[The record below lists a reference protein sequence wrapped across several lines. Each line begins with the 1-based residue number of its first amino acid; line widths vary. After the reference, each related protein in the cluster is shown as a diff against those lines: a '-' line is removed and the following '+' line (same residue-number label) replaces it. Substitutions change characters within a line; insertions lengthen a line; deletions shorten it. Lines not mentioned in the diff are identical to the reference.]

1 MKFTRLMAL
10 VLVLMML
17 VSAFVACGN
26 GNDTETNEGG
36 ESESVTETQPDK
48 DTETEET
55 EPLETEACLHPRLKD
70 GETQPATCTEDG
82 YKITICLL
90 CDEEFKEVIPAAH
103 TEVSLD
109 SVDGNYIKYTCTV
122 CGKVRVTDKA
132 GAEVADASAIKFPI
146 FAADFEGKADMADV
160 VSAYIEIALG
170 DSEFVVVANNTAE
183 GNGYANVPSGTS
195 DIAPNGYFS
204 IKDINSKLAT
214 GDFSVKFAVQFI
226 ENPVDEIALLT
237 WTIGGTAYELVTI
250 DSACKIAA
258 LGTSETA
265 VLVDKGW
272 DEIEV
277 QVDVDTGAYYVY
289 LNGARVASANIGAA
303 VAGKTDSAIKFFEG
317 TSQFEANIDNIS
329 IGLIDEAK

>member
-17 VSAFVACGN
+17 VSAFVACGG
-26 GNDTETNEGG
+26 GNETETKGGTESDSETEKQLDNE
-36 ESESVTETQPDK
+36 
-48 DTETEET
+48 TETEESA
-55 EPLETEACLHPRLKD
+55 ESETDACPHSNLTD
-70 GETQPATCTEDG
+70 GEAKAPTCTEDG
-82 YKITICLL
+82 YTTTICLR
-90 CDEEFKEVIPAAH
+90 CKEEFKEIIPAVH

-109 SVDGNYIKYTCTV
+109 SVDGNYIKYTCTI
-122 CGKVRVTDKA
+122 CGNVRVTDKA
-132 GAEVADASAIKFPI
+132 GAEVADASAIKFPL
-146 FAADFEGKADMADV
+146 FVADFEGKADMADV
-160 VSAYIEIALG
+160 MLG
-170 DSEFVVVANNTAE
+170 YPEVTLAENEFARVVENEAE
-183 GNGYANVPSGTS
+183 GNGYTNVPSGTS
-195 DIAPNGYFS
+195 KVAPCGYFS
-204 IKDINSKLAT
+204 IKDVNSKLAT

-258 LGTSETA
+258 LGTSQTA

-289 LNGARVASANIGAA
+289 LNGARVVSANIGAS
-303 VAGKTDSAIKFFEG
+303 VVGKTDSVVKFFES
-317 TSQFEANIDNIS
+317 TSQFEANIDNID
-329 IGLIDEAK
+329 IRMIDEAK